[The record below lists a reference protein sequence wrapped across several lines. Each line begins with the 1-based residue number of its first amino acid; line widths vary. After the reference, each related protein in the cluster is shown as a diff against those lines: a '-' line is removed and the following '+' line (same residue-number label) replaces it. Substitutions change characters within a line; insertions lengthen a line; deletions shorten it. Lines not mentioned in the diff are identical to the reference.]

1 MTQTSNQVRV
11 MTHTHQAPAGVVARM
26 RLGHR
31 AVQDAESAAHWLAQ
45 YDAMGPGDRALVDTM
60 WREATAT
67 MAAWGI
73 EPARDERSAAL
84 VAALARF
91 VVESRQ

>member
-1 MTQTSNQVRV
+1 MTRTSSQVSASARQVNPTPVERIRV
-11 MTHTHQAPAGVVARM
+11 A
-26 RLGHR
+26 HR
-31 AVQDAESAAHWLAQ
+31 TIQDAESAAYWLAQ

-67 MAAWGI
+67 MAAWGVA
-73 EPARDERSAAL
+73 PARDERSAAL

-91 VVESRQ
+91 VLESRQ

>member
-1 MTQTSNQVRV
+1 MTHTSNQVSASARQVNPSPVERIRV
-11 MTHTHQAPAGVVARM
+11 A
-26 RLGHR
+26 HR
-31 AVQDAESAAHWLAQ
+31 AIQDAESAAHWLAQ

-67 MAAWGI
+67 MVAWGVA
-73 EPARDERSAAL
+73 PARDERSAAL

-91 VVESRQ
+91 VLESRQ